1 MRYPELYL
9 DLVSSHLVPNT
20 IDSEAEE
27 RRYDT
32 VFLMRGC
39 VELAKAR
46 LSLKV
51 AVIVTEGK
59 ITENG

>member
-1 MRYPELYL
+1 M
-9 DLVSSHLVPNT
+9 PNT

-27 RRYDT
+27 RHYDT